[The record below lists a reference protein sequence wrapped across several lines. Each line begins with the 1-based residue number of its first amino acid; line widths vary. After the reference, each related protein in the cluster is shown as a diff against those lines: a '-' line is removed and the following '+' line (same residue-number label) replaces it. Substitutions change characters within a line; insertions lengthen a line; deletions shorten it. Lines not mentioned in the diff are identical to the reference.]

1 MKHCEVYFEFNFEEY
16 YSSIIEDF
24 VDDGDSKEAE
34 ECTKLLARL
43 REYSKNGV
51 DFETVE
57 QLDEI
62 LDWLRENLEERVE
75 YHGDYII
82 CGE

>member
-1 MKHCEVYFEFNFEEY
+1 MKHCKVYFEFDFEEY
-16 YSSIIEDF
+16 YSSIIEDY
-24 VDDGDSKEAE
+24 VDDGDSKELE
-34 ECTKLLARL
+34 ECTKMLARL

-57 QLDEI
+57 QLDDI
-62 LDWLRENLEERVE
+62 LGWLRENLEERVE
-75 YHGDYII
+75 YYGDYII